1 MVKKIQ
7 NKNFR
12 NIFNAL
18 LLILVTGLVLY
29 FSLKDNFFTIVHEL
43 LTLNLFWVLVA
54 ILVFVTSIIV
64 RSYSMYFMVKKY
76 RPEYTIRQANRL
88 LLTTQFF
95 NAVTPFATGGQPF
108 QVYTLK
114 KDGVRI
120 ADGTSIVVQNFI
132 VYQIALVLLGI
143 LAVGSNYFFHIFKA
157 NVLLQSLTTIGFL
170 MNTFVAIA
178 LLMIMFAKKFNDK
191 VIRFLLNLIGKLH
204 FISEEKKEQLRE
216 KLENTTHRLAH
227 GGKRLLQD
235 KRMFLSTIALNFIGL
250 TLLYLV
256 PLFVLFAMGDY
267 TSVNPFVCIASSAYV
282 MLIGAFVPIPG
293 GTGGLEYSYV
303 EFFGNFIS
311 GSKLQASMLVWR
323 FVTYYFG
330 MILGAIALQVKTKG
344 RKKS

>member
-1 MVKKIQ
+1 MVKKTKT
-7 NKNFR
+7 NKK
-12 NIFNAL
+12 NIINAL

-29 FSLKDNFFTIVHEL
+29 FALKDNFFTIVHEL
-43 LTLNLFWVLVA
+43 LNLNLFWVLIAV
-54 ILVFVTSIIV
+54 LVFITSIIV

-76 RPEYTIRQANRL
+76 CPEYTIGQANRL

-132 VYQIALVLLGI
+132 VYQIALVLLGL

-157 NVLLQSLTTIGFL
+157 NVLLQGLTTIGFL
-170 MNTFVAIA
+170 MNTFVAVA
-178 LLMIMFAKKFNDK
+178 LLIIMFAKKFNDK
-191 VIRFLLNLIGKLH
+191 IIRFILNMINRFN
-204 FISEEKKEQLRE
+204 FISDERKEGLIK
-216 KLENTTHRLAH
+216 KLEDTTKRLAK
-227 GGKRLLQD
+227 GGKNLLKD
-235 KRMFLSTIALNFIGL
+235 KKMFVSTIALNFIGL
-250 TLLYLV
+250 ALLYLV
-256 PLFVLFAMGDY
+256 PMFVLYAMGDY
-267 TSVNPFVCIASSAYV
+267 TSVGPFVCIASSAYV

-330 MILGAIALQVKTKG
+330 MLLGAIALQFNTK
-344 RKKS
+344 RKKANE